1 MSLKDAIVKSCDW
14 IVYALF
20 LILIVFS
27 AIIASVNI
35 LHGLYVFVVGWILC
49 SLTCG
54 LWIVL
59 SNINENLAKLVKKG
73 E

>member
-1 MSLKDAIVKSCDW
+1 MYLKDIIVKSCDW

-20 LILIVFS
+20 LVLIGFS

-35 LHGLYVFVVGWILC
+35 LHGIYVFVVGWILC

-59 SNINENLAKLVKKG
+59 SNINENLSKLVSKK
-73 E
+73 